1 MYTILYSNVF
11 HLSTLLIGLSAA
23 QVEDLNIKKR
33 ALEVDGEIIVQ
44 QNKASKVQGR
54 KNRFDMYEK
63 LISLGPSLIGQDR
76 YNSSVNKMF
85 DIVEQLDKDSEDEA
99 TPNKKV
105 NESVSSVSTHSMN
118 DDSFADD
125 IRDNQ

>member
-11 HLSTLLIGLSAA
+11 HLSTSLIGLSAA

-63 LISLGPSLIGQDR
+63 LINLGPSLIGQDR

-125 IRDNQ
+125 ILDNQ

>member
-11 HLSTLLIGLSAA
+11 HLSTSLIGLSAA

-63 LISLGPSLIGQDR
+63 LISLGPYLIGQDR

-85 DIVEQLDKDSEDEA
+85 DTVEQLDKDSEDEA